1 MRLCI
6 VLPLV
11 AYAAMPLLAQ
21 KVNVEF
27 DESAD
32 FTHYKTFHIIDGQL
46 NAKAAALNS
55 DLTKRNIENEIR
67 KRLTEKGLT
76 EVQSNPDLNV
86 RFSLGSARR
95 HEGETYPA
103 GGRARAGNAPRSRAH
118 HPGNAGHQSAR
129 YGAQGTCLARHRS
142 GGKERSHGDLETPG
156 RHGQEGH
163 REISAQ
169 EVARVKNEVAARPR
183 PRRVNAENEELLLPE
198 HPDVHAL
205 RQDLAVHGVHQIL
218 PRGAGGQTELR
229 IQSENLESIVM
240 VSMARRRARAEVSG
254 GAGDVVR
261 LLRAVRQ
268 FRLVRHARLQAR
280 HIARNV
286 EDRPVQH
293 VVGGRTLEH

>member
-95 HEGETYPA
+95 NEVETYPA
-103 GGRARAGNAPRSRAH
+103 GWRGLGTRRVRVPIT
-118 HPGNAGHQSAR
+118 
-129 YGAQGTCLARHRS
+129 QGTLVINLRDTAR
-142 GGKERSHGDLETPG
+142 KELVWRAIAVEEKNDPMG
-156 RHGQEGH
+156 
-163 REISAQ
+163 ISKHLDDM
-169 EVARVKNEVAARPR
+169 VKKAIEKYP
-183 PRRVNAENEELLLPE
+183 PKK
-198 HPDVHAL
+198 
-205 RQDLAVHGVHQIL
+205 
-218 PRGAGGQTELR
+218 
-229 IQSENLESIVM
+229 
-240 VSMARRRARAEVSG
+240 
-254 GAGDVVR
+254 
-261 LLRAVRQ
+261 
-268 FRLVRHARLQAR
+268 
-280 HIARNV
+280 
-286 EDRPVQH
+286 
-293 VVGGRTLEH
+293 